1 MAADGILRT
10 LSIAWGIT
18 MALRDW
24 PGWSIGLCWV
34 AGFLLLGAAV
44 RRTLD
49 RVGGDTRAGGTAGDV
64 PSWLPLIAVLLLGTL
79 LLLTR
84 EWRRGRGGG
93 GNRRI

>member
-1 MAADGILRT
+1 MAAGGILRT
-10 LSIAWGIT
+10 LFIAWGTT

-24 PGWSIGLCWV
+24 PGWSIGLCWIT
-34 AGFLLLGAAV
+34 GFLLLGAAV

-49 RVGGDTRAGGTAGDV
+49 GVDGGRTAGAAAGDV
-64 PSWLPLIAVLLLGTL
+64 PGWLPVIAVLLLGTL

-84 EWRRGRGGG
+84 QWRRGRGGG